1 MSKLYSKYLSL
12 KKETN
17 SSKIYLFKSGIF
29 FLFIDEDAKM
39 MSQLLQLKPTN
50 LNPTVL
56 KCGFPVNSLEKYMPL
71 LEQTGKTIEIIDLEK
86 NSSSSPKK
94 FTITKD
100 VKDFITNIEEHINKN
115 LCKLEKIKK
124 IKNFLKTLKLGK
136 NMLKKKL
143 IKWKKVNLLK
153 MKFIIGS

>member
-1 MSKLYSKYLSL
+1 MSKLYTKYLSL

-29 FLFIDEDAKM
+29 YLFIDEDAKM
-39 MSQLLQLKPTN
+39 MSPLLQLKLTN

-86 NSSSSPKK
+86 NVSSSPKK
-94 FTITKD
+94 FIITKD
-100 VKDFITNIEEHINKN
+100 VKDFITYLSSQDSNN
-115 LCKLEKIKK
+115 LSIKEAYQFIDDVVVK
-124 IKNFLKTLKLGK
+124 SKF
-136 NMLKKKL
+136 
-143 IKWKKVNLLK
+143 LLK
-153 MKFIIGS
+153 EVSDE